1 MKDGNCFY
9 DFAFFFT
16 EDRIDKIWNDSEKG
30 TRIQLFDVSFEAGNQ
45 PFQKLKFAEK
55 ETNLEIKNYLKKSFK
70 TQFLSQKKLLD
81 YKIEDIDMQLST
93 NLENE
98 QYISYL
104 KDVRKILKENKSLIR
119 LEKSFNSTPIVNAD
133 NFSAGK
139 ILFGS
144 TIYEKQSKELL
155 SDSKLF
161 ILACLFGLMI
171 GLLYVFNAKN
181 TSRYN

>member
-1 MKDGNCFY
+1 QEYEIAVSSLASSIKIK
-9 DFAFFFT
+9 FFNEIIPT
-16 EDRIDKIWNDSEKG
+16 YNKWEIKYQTSDKIAWQN
-30 TRIQLFDVSFEAGNQ
+30 F
-45 PFQKLKFAEK
+45 LKFAEK